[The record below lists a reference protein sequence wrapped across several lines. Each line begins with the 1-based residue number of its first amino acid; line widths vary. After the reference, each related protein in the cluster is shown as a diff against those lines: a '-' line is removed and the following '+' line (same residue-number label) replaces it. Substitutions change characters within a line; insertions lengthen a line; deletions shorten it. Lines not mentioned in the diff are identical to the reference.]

1 MFVIFFLQSEFLSSV
16 QVSVWLW
23 AQSRQRDKALKEGL
37 VPWLPWLFVQSGA
50 AMYLLRKST
59 FQLGRKAILGLSW
72 PGCALGV
79 SGLPAGPGGVGW
91 GGGLVLSA
99 SGSSG
104 EKENRWSVEEGSE
117 RERER
122 LREGRGVG
130 GMDVRRERWERTNKQ
145 RWRWGSEVN

>member
-1 MFVIFFLQSEFLSSV
+1 
-16 QVSVWLW
+16 
-23 AQSRQRDKALKEGL
+23 
-37 VPWLPWLFVQSGA
+37 
-50 AMYLLRKST
+50 MYLLRKST

-79 SGLPAGPGGVGW
+79 SGLPVGPGGVGW

-117 RERER
+117 RER

-130 GMDVRRERWERTNKQ
+130 GMDVR
-145 RWRWGSEVN
+145 